1 MISGMDNFKRS
12 LARATLVVG
21 VCLLSGCIAR
31 VDTRGNEPD
40 PELLASMESKKA
52 TQNEVVQILGSPSS
66 IAMFENETWFYIS
79 ELTETVAFFEPEV
92 MDRQIVILEFD
103 TTGSLQKVRYRELK
117 DGQEIELVDRET
129 PTLGIEDGFLQQ
141 LLGNLGRF
149 NK

>member
-1 MISGMDNFKRS
+1 
-12 LARATLVVG
+12 
-21 VCLLSGCIAR
+21 
-31 VDTRGNEPD
+31 
-40 PELLASMESKKA
+40 
-52 TQNEVVQILGSPSS
+52 
-66 IAMFENETWFYIS
+66 MFENETWFYIS